1 MTDSILKR
9 WDITVEELT
18 RVVDQ
23 NPSLRGMLL
32 GYLAELKLENLWLRR
47 RFVFAVVVTPNAGD

>member
-1 MTDSILKR
+1 MAESVLER

-18 RVVDQ
+18 QVADQ

-32 GYLAELKLENLWLRR
+32 GYLAELKLEKLWLRSAR
-47 RFVFAVVVTPNAGD
+47 LSCLAGP